1 MSAQL
6 IDTAPKDG
14 SFILVWRADW
24 RDPSWHV
31 ANWQEEPDVEDGGF
45 WWVLGEEG
53 LDDTSPPTHWAP
65 LPDDPIA
72 P

>member
-1 MSAQL
+1 MSA

-24 RDPSWHV
+24 RDPSWCV
-31 ANWQEEPDVEDGGF
+31 ANWQEEPAIEGGGF
-45 WWVLGEEG
+45 WWVLGREEEFDV
-53 LDDTSPPTHWAP
+53 LSPTHWAP
-65 LPDDPIA
+65 LPADPIT